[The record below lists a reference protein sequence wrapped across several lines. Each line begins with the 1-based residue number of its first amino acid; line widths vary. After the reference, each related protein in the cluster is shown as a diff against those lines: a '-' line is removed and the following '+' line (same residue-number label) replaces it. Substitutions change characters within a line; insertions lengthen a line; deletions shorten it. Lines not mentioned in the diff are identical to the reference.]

1 MLYDAADN
9 PGSLTPD
16 ALCAAYEK
24 QLHDVITD
32 VGVETIIQETD
43 VDTKTIETLA
53 NIDPDTDTPVTPDLR
68 TEDAAAILA
77 AHQTRPDA
85 ESIIF
90 ELRDHL
96 LMSMTTTVVDVD
108 IIASNVDLDLSGQEV
123 QQALEGRAAMT
134 LAQLAAIQRFLAAR
148 NDQ

>member
-16 ALCAAYEK
+16 TLCAAYEQ
-24 QLHDVITD
+24 QLHDVITN
-32 VGVETIIQETD
+32 VGIDTVTEETD
-43 VDTKTIETLA
+43 VDTTTVETLA
-53 NIDPDTDTPVTPDLR
+53 NIDTDTDTPVAPDFR

-77 AHQTRPDA
+77 VDQSYPDA
-85 ESIIF
+85 EAVIF

-108 IIASNVDLDLSGQEV
+108 IIASNVDLNLSGQEV
-123 QQALEGRAAMT
+123 QQSLEGRAPMT
-134 LAQLAAIQRFLAAR
+134 LAQLAAIQQFLAAR